1 MNRNTFFY
9 AAGACIALFGVIWLV
24 NVIDLDII
32 SLSVVKKYAASA
44 LAYKDENYLLA
55 VCGYIALFVL
65 LAACFIPVT
74 IVMTVLGGYLFGGF
88 YGGIY
93 ATIGATLGGAAVFIL
108 VRYFFRDRVYGA
120 YAEKFLRFNKTFK
133 HSASY
138 LLCLQ
143 ISPVTPTF
151 FINLFMG
158 LTDVRLRT
166 YLWTAGVGMLPGSL
180 IYAYA
185 GEKLHRIKNLDA
197 IMSPYVFFVLLA
209 ISCLGILVALISRE
223 RNRRGNNTNSL

>member
-9 AAGACIALFGVIWLV
+9 AVGATIAMMCAIWFV
-24 NVIDLDII
+24 NVVDLDII
-32 SLSVVKKYAASA
+32 SLSLVKKYAG
-44 LAYKDENYLLA
+44 LAYAYKNDNYAFA
-55 VCGYIALFVL
+55 VICYLALFVF

-74 IVMTVLGGYLFGGF
+74 IIMTVIGGYLFGGL

-93 ATIGATLGGAAVFIL
+93 AAIGATLGGSVVFLL
-108 VRYFFRDRVYGA
+108 VRYFFRDRIRNR
-120 YAEKFLRFNKTFK
+120 YAEQIERFNKNFK

-151 FINLFMG
+151 FINIFTG
-158 LTDVRLRT
+158 LTSVPLYT
-166 YLWTAGVGMLPGSL
+166 YAWTAFVGMLPGSF

-185 GEKLHRIKNLDA
+185 GEKLHQITHLKA
-197 IMSPYVFFVLLA
+197 IMPAYLFFILFG
-209 ISCLGILVALISRE
+209 ISCLGIVVAFVSRLKNK
-223 RNRRGNNTNSL
+223 RV

>member
-1 MNRNTFFY
+1 MNRNTFLY
-9 AAGACIALFGVIWLV
+9 AAGACIALVCALWVI
-24 NVIDLDII
+24 NVVDLDLL
-32 SLSVVKKYAASA
+32 SLAVIKKYAASA
-44 LAYKDENYLLA
+44 FSYKDENYVLA
-55 VCGYIALFVL
+55 VCAYIGLFVF

-93 ATIGATLGGAAVFIL
+93 ATVGATLGGTAVFLL
-108 VRYFFRDRVYGA
+108 VRYFFRERVRSK
-120 YAEKFLRFNKTFK
+120 YAVPFARFNKNFK

-151 FINLFMG
+151 LINLFMG
-158 LTDVRLRT
+158 LTDIPLRT
-166 YLWTAGVGMLPGSL
+166 YVWTAFVGIFPGSI

-185 GEKLHRIKNLDA
+185 GEKLHRIKHLNA
-197 IMSPYVFFVLLA
+197 IMSPFVFFVLLG
-209 ISCLGILVALISRE
+209 ISCLGIVVAFVSRLKNKHE
-223 RNRRGNNTNSL
+223 NA

>member
-9 AAGACIALFGVIWLV
+9 AVGASIALACGVWLV
-24 NVIDLDII
+24 NIIDLDII
-32 SLSVVKKYAASA
+32 SLSVIKQHAAKA
-44 LAYKDENYLLA
+44 LAYKDEYYLLA
-55 VCGYIALFVL
+55 VVGYITLFVI

-93 ATIGATLGGAAVFIL
+93 ATIGATFGGSAVFLL
-108 VRYFFRDRVYGA
+108 VRYFLRDRVHKS
-120 YAEKFLRFNKTFK
+120 YAQQFQRFNKTFK
-133 HSASY
+133 YSASY

-166 YLWTAGVGMLPGSL
+166 YLWTAFVGMLPGSL

-197 IMSPYVFFVLLA
+197 IMSPYVFFGLLG
-209 ISCLGILVALISRE
+209 ISCLGIVLACVSRG
-223 RNRRGNNTNSL
+223 RNRPEDPKD